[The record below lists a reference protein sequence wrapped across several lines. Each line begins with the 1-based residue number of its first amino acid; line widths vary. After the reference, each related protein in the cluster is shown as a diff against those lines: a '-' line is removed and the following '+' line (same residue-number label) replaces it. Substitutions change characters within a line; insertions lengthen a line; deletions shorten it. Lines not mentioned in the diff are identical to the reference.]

1 MNGLVL
7 EELVRTVS
15 GYGIDDV
22 PSVTLSDEQS
32 TLLKDQDSSQ
42 AELMAEKVILVDEND
57 NIIGSDSKI
66 DTHHDVGKLH
76 RAFSVLLFNSEGKLL
91 LQRRALG
98 QSDFSW
104 CLGKYLLLSSSSKR
118 GRDESE

>member
-57 NIIGSDSKI
+57 NIIGTDS
-66 DTHHDVGKLH
+66 
-76 RAFSVLLFNSEGKLL
+76 
-91 LQRRALG
+91 
-98 QSDFSW
+98 
-104 CLGKYLLLSSSSKR
+104 
-118 GRDESE
+118 

>member
-57 NIIGSDSKI
+57 NIIGSDSKLI
-66 DTHHDVGKLH
+66 HITMLENCIVH
-76 RAFSVLLFNSEGKLL
+76 FQF
-91 LQRRALG
+91 
-98 QSDFSW
+98 
-104 CLGKYLLLSSSSKR
+104 YSSIQKVNYCFK
-118 GRDESE
+118 EEHWTK